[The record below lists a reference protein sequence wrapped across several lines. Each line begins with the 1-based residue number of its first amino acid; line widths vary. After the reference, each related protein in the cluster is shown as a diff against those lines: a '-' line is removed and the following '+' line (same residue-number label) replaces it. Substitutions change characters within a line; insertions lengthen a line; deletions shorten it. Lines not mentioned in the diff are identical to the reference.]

1 MLGDSSVESGPLVS
15 VIIPTFNAAETIE
28 RALTSV
34 ALQSYRPIEI
44 VVADDASTDATRQLV
59 KAWKHGEVRLV
70 ELPHNQGPGA
80 ARNAALAAARGK
92 YVALLDSDDE
102 WLPAKIAK
110 QVAVLERD
118 PAAAMVIS
126 DGIWIPRHGSGLVRV
141 FADDTPPVAG
151 PDAWK
156 TLLAYSFVAT
166 STVMARRE
174 TVMAIGCFNPKLLIA
189 QDQDLFIRLAM
200 AGSVAVVDEV
210 LVLAHVRPNSHIRR
224 NATRELDFLLPM
236 IKGHVESGRGRL
248 TDEETRRIL
257 GQRFTNIGRNIYL
270 RGGDL
275 AGLRLLVRA
284 IALGSEPLANLA
296 FLFLASRPVRFLK
309 GLARRAVQAGAR

>member
-1 MLGDSSVESGPLVS
+1 MLGDPSPESGPLVS

-28 RALTSV
+28 RALRSV
-34 ALQSYRPIEI
+34 ASQTYRPIE
-44 VVADDASTDATRQLV
+44 VVIADDASTDATKQVV
-59 KAWKHGEVRLV
+59 KAWRHGDVRLI

-102 WLPAKIAK
+102 WLPTKIAK
-110 QVAVLERD
+110 QVAVLEQN

-126 DGIWIPRHGSGLVRV
+126 DGIWVPKQGSGLTRV
-141 FADDTPPVAG
+141 FSDDTQPVTG

-166 STVMARRE
+166 STVVARRE
-174 TVMAIGCFNPKLLIA
+174 TVMAIGCFNAKLLIA
-189 QDQDLFIRLAM
+189 QDQDLFIRLAI
-200 AGSVAVVDEV
+200 AGEVAVIDEV

-224 NATRELDFLLPM
+224 NATREVDFLLPM
-236 IKGHVESGRGRL
+236 ITAHVESQKARL
-248 TDEETRRIL
+248 TEAEKQRIL
-257 GQRFTNIGRNIYL
+257 GRRLTNIGRNIYF

-275 AGLRLLVRA
+275 LGMRLLARA
-284 IALGSEPLANLA
+284 ISLGTDPVGNLM
-296 FLFLASRPVRFLK
+296 FLLSASRPVRFLK
-309 GLARRAVQAGAR
+309 GAARRARRAGAR